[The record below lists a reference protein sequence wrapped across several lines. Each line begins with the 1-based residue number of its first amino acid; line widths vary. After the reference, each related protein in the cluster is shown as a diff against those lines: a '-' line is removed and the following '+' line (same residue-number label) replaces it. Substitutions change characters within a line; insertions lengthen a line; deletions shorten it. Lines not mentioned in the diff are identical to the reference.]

1 MIDIAGLVK
10 ANSSSP
16 ASVSK
21 PEVKDKDT
29 RKVWDMTLEEIGYYL
44 TLCDTDEKVMR
55 FMSLLSPEQMKMI
68 AEQGEKASEEL
79 AAEYFDTGTGDDEEF
94 ADPDEEPEPSEEEL
108 EEEAEDFFGSDD
120 EDDLDEAE
128 DTASDE
134 PDAGSVEEEPDDEA
148 LFADSD
154 EELSGD
160 TSVDEV
166 SDEALFTDTDED
178 EEFSD
183 EDEEFSD
190 EDEELSDEDEE
201 LSDED
206 EEFSDEKNIGSE
218 LSNPQPIAEAVQEE
232 SLAGTAT
239 QVIEPSEDISFF
251 EGTDDDDSEDESFFS
266 DDDEEYEEVFD
277 DNSDVSGES
286 DEVFNDD
293 LDDDEEHE
301 EVFDDN
307 SDEDKEFEV
316 TQTSVVPEP
325 VKIQP
330 SVVPEPVKIQPSV
343 VPEPV
348 KIQPSV
354 VPEPVKIQPSVVTS
368 TVQRTLVPKKKLTR
382 GTTQEHTPVKI
393 PQVPVDKAENPV
405 RNPVGTSTR
414 GYDVSNK
421 TNLCGEKYQDGWSL
435 IKYLQANRGNKK
447 ACSKEVVLHYYSLET
462 IERGE
467 DMGKFVI
474 SKGILRF

>member
-21 PEVKDKDT
+21 PEIKDKDT

-68 AEQGEKASEEL
+68 AKQGEKASEEL

-166 SDEALFTDTDED
+166 SDEALFTDTDE
-178 EEFSD
+178 E
-183 EDEEFSD
+183 
-190 EDEELSDEDEE
+190 EEL
-201 LSDED
+201 
-206 EEFSDEKNIGSE
+206 SDEKNIGSE
-218 LSNPQPIAEAVQEE
+218 LSNPQPIAEAVQKE
-232 SLAGTAT
+232 SVAGTAT

-277 DNSDVSGES
+277 DNSDVSEEP
-286 DEVFNDD
+286 DEFFNDD
-293 LDDDEEHE
+293 
-301 EVFDDN
+301 
-307 SDEDKEFEV
+307 SDEDEEFEV
-316 TQTSVVPEP
+316 AQT
-325 VKIQP
+325 
-330 SVVPEPVKIQPSV
+330 
-343 VPEPV
+343 
-348 KIQPSV
+348 SV

-368 TVQRTLVPKKKLTR
+368 TVQRTLVPKKKLTM

-393 PQVPVDKAENPV
+393 PQIPVDKAENPV

-421 TNLCGEKYQDGWSL
+421 KNLCGEKYQDGWSL

>member
-16 ASVSK
+16 ASASK
-21 PEVKDKDT
+21 PEIKNKDT

-94 ADPDEEPEPSEEEL
+94 VDPDEEPEPSEEEL

-190 EDEELSDEDEE
+190 EDEE
-201 LSDED
+201 
-206 EEFSDEKNIGSE
+206 FSDEKNTGTE
-218 LSNPQPIAEAVQEE
+218 LSNPQPIAEVVQEE
-232 SLAGTAT
+232 SIAGTAT

-251 EGTDDDDSEDESFFS
+251 EGTDEDDSEDESFFS

-277 DNSDVSGES
+277 DNSDD
-286 DEVFNDD
+286 DEEPDEFFNDD
-293 LDDDEEHE
+293 
-301 EVFDDN
+301 
-307 SDEDKEFEV
+307 SDEDEEFEIA
-316 TQTSVVPEP
+316 QT
-325 VKIQP
+325 
-330 SVVPEPVKIQPSV
+330 SV

-368 TVQRTLVPKKKLTR
+368 TVQRTLVPKKKLTG

-393 PQVPVDKAENPV
+393 PQIPVDKAESPV

-421 TNLCGEKYQDGWSL
+421 KNLCGEKYQDGWSL

-447 ACSKEVVLHYYSLET
+447 ACSKEVVLHYFSLET
-462 IERGE
+462 VERGE

>member
-21 PEVKDKDT
+21 SEIKDKDT

-154 EELSGD
+154 EEFSGG

-183 EDEEFSD
+183 EDEE
-190 EDEELSDEDEE
+190 LSDEDEE
-201 LSDED
+201 FSDEN

-218 LSNPQPIAEAVQEE
+218 LSNPQPIAEAVQEK
-232 SLAGTAT
+232 SIAGTAT

-251 EGTDDDDSEDESFFS
+251 EGTDDDGSEDESFFS
-266 DDDEEYEEVFD
+266 DDDEEYEEVSD
-277 DNSDVSGES
+277 DNSDVSEEP
-286 DEVFNDD
+286 DEFFNDD
-293 LDDDEEHE
+293 P
-301 EVFDDN
+301 
-307 SDEDKEFEV
+307 DEDKEFEV
-316 TQTSVVPEP
+316 AQT
-325 VKIQP
+325 
-330 SVVPEPVKIQPSV
+330 SV

-368 TVQRTLVPKKKLTR
+368 TVQRTLVPKKKPTR

-393 PQVPVDKAENPV
+393 PQIPVDKAENPV

-421 TNLCGEKYQDGWSL
+421 KNLCGEKYQDGWSL
-435 IKYLQANRGNKK
+435 MKYLQANRGNKK